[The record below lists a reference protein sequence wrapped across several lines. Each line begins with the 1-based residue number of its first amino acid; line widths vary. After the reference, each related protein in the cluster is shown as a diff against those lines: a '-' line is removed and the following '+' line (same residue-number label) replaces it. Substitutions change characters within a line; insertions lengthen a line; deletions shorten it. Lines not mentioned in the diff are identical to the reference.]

1 MKYGVITHL
10 ALQHCIVSVVVRKQ
24 LQADEGKGCSDGGD
38 VHWTVYIA
46 CSLTVLFYNTIK

>member
-1 MKYGVITHL
+1 MLLHHL
-10 ALQHCIVSVVVRKQ
+10 ALQHCIVFIVVRTQ

-46 CSLTVLFYNTIK
+46 HSLTVLFYSTIK